1 MSVAGTPSNGA
12 VRDPDSRRRA
22 ITAVAA
28 AAVTL
33 ALTWGMVRGAWAQ
46 TIVVTVV
53 AAVAVVVIARGKLA
67 KLQLDAILTVFAASL
82 PALALLG
89 PTLAAPAARSV
100 FFFRLAVG
108 ALLIIGIGRVALAPA
123 RLTLGPRG
131 LRTPLLLWYGWMVV
145 TLLWAP
151 DKLAGLDYLLTVGT
165 MLVLT
170 FATAACGARPQALK
184 FILWSLGIVLAATL
198 LIAAAELGTG
208 WHLPGSSALI
218 SGGQK
223 ATAWFVNTNDLA
235 TYLAVCWPFLLLGA
249 MVTHRAS
256 LRVAAVLL
264 LLGSAA
270 IILFTGSRTGLVT
283 IGLETLVAGLVA
295 FRLRWLSNRSAVVAG
310 TILVVVLAGVG
321 ALALNDTDVPLLRQF
336 RLAAVAEDVQTG
348 SGSGDVRVDLAR
360 GGLSAVTRFYFAGV
374 GPGNAEDLTKQS
386 EEVGVAFGN
395 LHSWWFEVFVNSG
408 IPGFILFVI
417 FYGGLILVTGR
428 AARRAPPEKPAWL
441 AAASFTALVGFI
453 VGAFGPST
461 SVSFAPLWILLG
473 LGLAA
478 TVQAQRQREK
488 DTT

>member
-1 MSVAGTPSNGA
+1 MSVHGIPTTETTRAA
-12 VRDPDSRRRA
+12 DSRRRA
-22 ITAVAA
+22 IIAVVA

-46 TIVVTVV
+46 LMVVVVVT
-53 AAVAVVVIARGKLA
+53 AVAVVVIARGRLA
-67 KLQLDAILTVFAASL
+67 RLQLDAVLTVLAAAL

-108 ALLIIGIGRVALAPA
+108 ALLVIGIGRVALAPA

-131 LRTPLLLWYGWMVV
+131 LRTPLLLWYAWMVI

-170 FATAACGARPQALK
+170 FATAACGARPRALRLA
-184 FILWSLGIVLAATL
+184 LWSLGAVLAVTL
-198 LIAAAELGTG
+198 LVAAAELATD
-208 WHLPGSSALI
+208 WHLPGSSAI
-218 SGGQK
+218 VSGGQK

-249 MVTHRAS
+249 MVARRTS
-256 LRVAAVLL
+256 LRALAVLL

-270 IILFTGSRTGLVT
+270 IVLFTGSRTGLVT

-295 FRLRWLSNRSAVVAG
+295 FRLKWLSHRSAAIAG
-310 TILVVVLAGVG
+310 TVLVVVLAGVG

-408 IPGFILFVI
+408 VPGFILFVI
-417 FYGGLILVTGR
+417 FYGGLIVVTGR
-428 AARRAPPEKPAWL
+428 AARRAPPERPGWL
-441 AAASFTALVGFI
+441 AAACFTALIGFI

-473 LGLAA
+473 LGLAVA
-478 TVQAQRQREK
+478 VQARRRQEQVP
-488 DTT
+488 